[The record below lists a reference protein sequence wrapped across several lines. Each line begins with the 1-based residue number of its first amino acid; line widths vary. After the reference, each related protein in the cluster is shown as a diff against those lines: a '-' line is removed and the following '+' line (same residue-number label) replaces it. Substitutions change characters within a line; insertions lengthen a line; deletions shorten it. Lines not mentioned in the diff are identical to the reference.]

1 MVYDIGSMYALH
13 CNAVLL
19 IISKSHYCC
28 IMQVIQKTRK
38 IEDDQKKEA
47 ILDIVSDK
55 YCRQILYSIIDRPK
69 SVMEISYDNKIP
81 ISTVYRRIQTLHD
94 NKLVRVSG
102 LISSEGKKY
111 FLYKSKVKAI
121 LSSYDG
127 DQIEIQVI
135 PNIEGA

>member
-1 MVYDIGSMYALH
+1 MSALH

-19 IISKSHYCC
+19 VISKSQYCYF
-28 IMQVIQKTRK
+28 MQLQIQKTGK

-47 ILDIVSDK
+47 ILGIVSDR
-55 YCRQILYSIIDRPK
+55 YCRQILYSTIDKPK
-69 SVMEISYDNKIP
+69 SVMEISYENKIP

-94 NKLVRVSG
+94 NKLVKVSG

-127 DQIEIQVI
+127 NQIEIQVI
-135 PNIEGA
+135 PNIAGA

>member
-1 MVYDIGSMYALH
+1 MSALH

-19 IISKSHYCC
+19 VISKSQYCYF
-28 IMQVIQKTRK
+28 MQLQIQKTRK

-47 ILDIVSDK
+47 ILGIVSDR
-55 YCRQILYSIIDRPK
+55 YCRQILYSTIDRPK
-69 SVMEISYDNKIP
+69 SVMEISYENKIP

-94 NKLVRVSG
+94 NKLVGVSG

-127 DQIEIQVI
+127 NQIEIQVI
-135 PNIEGA
+135 PNIAGA